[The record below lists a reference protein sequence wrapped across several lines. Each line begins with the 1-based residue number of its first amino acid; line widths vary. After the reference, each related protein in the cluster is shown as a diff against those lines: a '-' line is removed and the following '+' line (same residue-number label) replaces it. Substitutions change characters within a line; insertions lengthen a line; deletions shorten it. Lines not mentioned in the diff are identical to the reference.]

1 MSRDL
6 EKSLVGPEAELLV
19 AFLNT
24 RDLELDTDAIG
35 EPEALASWIADNVAG
50 LDRPQAAGT
59 AEHRRVLAL
68 REERRALF
76 AANNGAEPPP
86 DGLAALREAAGR
98 SRYGA
103 SVGDSGRLALEPVG
117 SGFEP
122 LEARLLLAVERVQA
136 LGEWSRLKACPA
148 SDCQWAFFDSSRNRS
163 RTWCSMDVCG
173 NRAKTRRYRRR
184 KDAS

>member
-1 MSRDL
+1 MVRPEQSYP
-6 EKSLVGPEAELLV
+6 VGPSPPKMYGL
-19 AFLNT
+19 
-24 RDLELDTDAIG
+24 
-35 EPEALASWIADNVAG
+35 PSWARAYEIAVSTTLPFG
-50 LDRPQAAGT
+50 AAG
-59 AEHRRVLAL
+59 
-68 REERRALF
+68 
-76 AANNGAEPPP
+76 AAGAPPPPPPLLGAEPPP